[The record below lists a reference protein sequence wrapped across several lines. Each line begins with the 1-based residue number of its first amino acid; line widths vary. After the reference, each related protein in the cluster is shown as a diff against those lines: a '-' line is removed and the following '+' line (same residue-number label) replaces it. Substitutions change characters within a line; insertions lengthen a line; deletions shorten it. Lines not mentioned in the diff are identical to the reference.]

1 MVIGQYKKSMG
12 YLILNDTEWT
22 LKFTELLKV
31 EADRHIIN
39 CGIENTQ
46 YMSLAKNLDHRRP
59 NLRMSYQVLRV
70 FNGFYK
76 QIYSQPK
83 LF

>member
-1 MVIGQYKKSMG
+1 MS
-12 YLILNDTEWT
+12 LILAGRLFHNVGAATMNDRSPSVFFD
-22 LKFTELLKV
+22 LPRGYDNKRPL
-31 EADRHIIN
+31 
-39 CGIENTQ
+39 
-46 YMSLAKNLDHRRP
+46 LDHRRP
-59 NLRMSYQVLRV
+59 NLRMNYQVLRV